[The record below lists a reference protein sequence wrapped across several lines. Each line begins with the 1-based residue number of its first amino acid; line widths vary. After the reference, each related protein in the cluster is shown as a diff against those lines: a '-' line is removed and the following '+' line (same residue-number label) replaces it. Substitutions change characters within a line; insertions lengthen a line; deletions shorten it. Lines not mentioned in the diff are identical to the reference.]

1 MCDPSLL
8 MAGGL
13 VEQLGDPLGTR
24 KRRDDARSEDQQ
36 NRWAREDAVRD
47 ATFAHEKE
55 IAGMNRSGLTV
66 PKPGT
71 GTTGTT
77 GGHQGGARSSPG
89 GKTNRAY

>member
-1 MCDPSLL
+1 MCVAQAMGVLGQ
-8 MAGGL
+8 GGL
-13 VEQLGDPLGTR
+13 LENLGDPLGT
-24 KRRDDARSEDQQ
+24 KKARDRDQQ
-36 NRWAREDAVRD
+36 ARWDREDSIRD